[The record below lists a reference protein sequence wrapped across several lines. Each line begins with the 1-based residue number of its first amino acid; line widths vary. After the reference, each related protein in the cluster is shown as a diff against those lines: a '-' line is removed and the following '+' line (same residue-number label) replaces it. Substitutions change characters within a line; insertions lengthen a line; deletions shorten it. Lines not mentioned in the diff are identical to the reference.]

1 MELTVFKTKQ
11 IIERTKLYIK
21 LFLLMQLM
29 KFASLFE
36 LGKGQGTGLDN
47 IIIFFAV
54 FTNDNNIESIDCPAT
69 EREREK
75 TFTLTLE
82 RDEIL
87 KRFMLRNLRA

>member
-11 IIERTKLYIK
+11 IIERTIHIK

-75 TFTLTLE
+75 ENVYFDMKT
-82 RDEIL
+82 
-87 KRFMLRNLRA
+87 